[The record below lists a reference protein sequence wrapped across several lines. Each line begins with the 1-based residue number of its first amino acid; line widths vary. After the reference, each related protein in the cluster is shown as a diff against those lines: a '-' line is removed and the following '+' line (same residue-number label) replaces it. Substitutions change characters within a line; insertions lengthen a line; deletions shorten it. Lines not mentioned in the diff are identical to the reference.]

1 MKPDKT
7 VIQRSGIPHHSPSSE
22 RTAMLYFEKIPQ
34 GKGMME
40 KTILEIPTELLK
52 AAKITAEEAKS
63 ELAIR
68 LYQLHKLNER
78 QAGELAGDPKV
89 IESLVWSE
97 GQIGHFNLDDFL
109 AWASHDLKT
118 PLNSVIGFSKVVLKG
133 MDGPVNE
140 TQQNDLTTVFNAG
153 QRMLALISYL
163 VEIARLNNGHTQLAR
178 ENADVGEIIKE
189 TTNRWKTQNPSKPL
203 TIETNLTNPVFN
215 VDRAQTRQIISHLLS
230 FASVRVTEG
239 TVSLSV
245 SDTDA
250 ELKICAQSFGK
261 KTADKS
267 EMDSAMLGF
276 ILASLVK
283 LHGGHMDD
291 PQETDDGFLLKVSLP
306 R

>member
-1 MKPDKT
+1 
-7 VIQRSGIPHHSPSSE
+7 
-22 RTAMLYFEKIPQ
+22 MLYFEKIPQ
-34 GKGMME
+34 GKGMMD
-40 KTILEIPTELLK
+40 KTILEIPTELLD
-52 AAKITAEEAKS
+52 AAQITPQEAKS

-89 IESLVWSE
+89 VESLVWSQ
-97 GQIGHFNLDDFL
+97 GQVSHFNLDDFL
-109 AWASHDLKT
+109 SWASHDLKT

-133 MDGPVNE
+133 IDGPVNE

-153 QRMLALISYL
+153 QRTLALISYL

-178 ENADVGEIIKE
+178 DAVNIDELITE
-189 TTNRWKTQNPSKPL
+189 TTSRWKTQNPSKPL
-203 TIETNLTNPVFN
+203 TVETNLTDPVFN

-239 TVSLSV
+239 TVTLSV
-245 SDTDA
+245 SDTDT
-250 ELKICAQSFGK
+250 ELAIRAQSFGK
-261 KTADKS
+261 KPADKS

-283 LHGGHMDD
+283 LHGGQMAD
-291 PQETDDGFLLKVSLP
+291 PQETEDGFLLKVSLP